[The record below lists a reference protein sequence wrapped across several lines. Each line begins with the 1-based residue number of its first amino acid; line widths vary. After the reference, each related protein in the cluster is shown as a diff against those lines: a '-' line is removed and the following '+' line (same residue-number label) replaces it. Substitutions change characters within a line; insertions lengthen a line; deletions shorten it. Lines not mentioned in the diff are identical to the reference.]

1 MRARLGL
8 GWCRRGVLALCLCLS
23 GISAGMAQQ
32 APGLSQVVPIATL
45 DQERFFNE
53 TRFGKKVLAQAK
65 QDSDALIAENRK
77 IEADLEAEERALT
90 ARRPTTDPA
99 EFQTL
104 ADAFDKKV
112 EEIRTA
118 RDATSQALTRKL
130 DEDRGRFFDAARP
143 VLAAMMAER
152 GIVAIIDKRAVLLG
166 FESIDLTD
174 LAIARLDETLGDGS
188 AMPQKP
194 PATP

>member
-1 MRARLGL
+1 
-8 GWCRRGVLALCLCLS
+8 
-23 GISAGMAQQ
+23 MAQQ
-32 APGLSQVVPIATL
+32 APALSQVVPIATL

-77 IEADLEAEERALT
+77 IEADLEAEERAIT

-130 DEDRGRFFDAARP
+130 E
-143 VLAAMMAER
+143 V
-152 GIVAIIDKRAVLLG
+152 
-166 FESIDLTD
+166 
-174 LAIARLDETLGDGS
+174 
-188 AMPQKP
+188 
-194 PATP
+194 